1 MDQFELEKLMLKRD
15 QEILNHCIAL
25 EEDGS
30 IKIRQS
36 PFALMQRGQNKH
48 SSSESIDSSEE
59 KKIANN
65 SDAVLASKSNSIVS
79 APG

>member
-36 PFALMQRGQNKH
+36 PFALM
-48 SSSESIDSSEE
+48 
-59 KKIANN
+59 
-65 SDAVLASKSNSIVS
+65 
-79 APG
+79 